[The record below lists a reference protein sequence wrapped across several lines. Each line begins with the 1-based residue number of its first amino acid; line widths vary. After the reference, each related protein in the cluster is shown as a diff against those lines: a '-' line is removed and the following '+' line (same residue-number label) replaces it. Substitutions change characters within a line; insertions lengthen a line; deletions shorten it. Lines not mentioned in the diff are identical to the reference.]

1 MKIGLISDVHAT
13 PDPVREALS
22 IFQKENVDIS
32 LCAGDIAGYGDE
44 LDETVEL
51 LIESKSQVI
60 SGNHDT
66 WFLEST
72 ESPEKKRV
80 HNYFSQLPSTLDLIV
95 EEKNLFMVHASPPYS
110 NMKGIKLLD
119 QHGNV
124 IPGRKRQWK
133 NYLEKFNYDVLIV
146 GHTHQVIAERLG
158 EILVIN
164 PGSTKFNHTCAVL
177 TFPNIEIQVFPLSNK
192 TPSKVWN
199 WGQMERM
206 YEDEQA
212 GANQ

>member
-13 PDPVREALS
+13 PDPLREALS
-22 IFQKENVDIS
+22 IFQKEDVDIS
-32 LCAGDIAGYGDE
+32 LCAGDIAGYGDA

-72 ESPEKKRV
+72 EFREKKWV
-80 HNYFSQLPSTLDLIV
+80 HNFFSQLPSTLDLNV

-110 NMKGIKLLD
+110 NMKGMKLLD
-119 QHGNV
+119 QHGSV

-133 NYLEKFNYDVLIV
+133 NYLEKFNHDVLIV
-146 GHTHQVIAERLG
+146 GHTHQVFVERLG
-158 EILVIN
+158 GTLVIN

-177 TFPNIEIQVFPLSNK
+177 TLPDMKVQVFPLSNK
-192 TPSKVWN
+192 TPLKVWN

-206 YEDEQA
+206 YECET
-212 GANQ
+212 

>member
-13 PDPVREALS
+13 PDPLREALG
-22 IFQKENVDIS
+22 IFQQENVDIS
-32 LCAGDIAGYGDE
+32 LCAGDIASYGDE

-72 ESPEKKRV
+72 ECREKKWV
-80 HNYFSQLPSTLDLIV
+80 YNFFSQLPSTLDLIV

-110 NMKGIKLLD
+110 NMKGINLLD
-119 QHGNV
+119 QHGSV

-133 NYLEKFNYDVLIV
+133 NYLEKFNHDVLIV
-146 GHTHQVIAERLG
+146 GHTHQVL
-158 EILVIN
+158 L
-164 PGSTKFNHTCAVL
+164 KD
-177 TFPNIEIQVFPLSNK
+177 
-192 TPSKVWN
+192 
-199 WGQMERM
+199 WGGRWL
-206 YEDEQA
+206 
-212 GANQ
+212 